1 MKKILIIE
9 DDVSFCLMMKT
20 FLTKKGFEVF
30 NAFSFKEAT
39 VILKDQQLD
48 LVLTDV
54 RLPDSDGIEI
64 LKYIK
69 EVNPAIQVILM
80 TGYTDIKT
88 AVNVMKMGAF
98 DYVSKPINSDEILH
112 TINKALTEI
121 DKTSTIVNAS
131 SNDDK
136 KETRPVKNAY
146 TGSHFIKGKST
157 KSKELH
163 DFINIVAPTNISVL
177 IIGDSGTGK
186 ENIAYSIHKL
196 SKRENMPYVAVD
208 CGAIPKDL
216 AASEFFGHVK
226 GSFTGAV
233 TDKIGHFEA
242 ANGGTIFL
250 DEVGNLTYDVQV
262 QLLRALQERKVKPV
276 GSSKEVDVDIR
287 IIAATNEDLQKA
299 VREGDFREDLYH
311 RLNEFSIQAPRL
323 NERGKDVLEFA
334 EFFIAQSNAELERNV
349 EGLSDEVTE
358 IFLNYEWPGNLREM
372 RNIIKRA
379 VLLSNSSLIEKNVL
393 PAEMFQQNVLKNIEV
408 INPIITTAGAFVGTT
423 TMQREDLKLYSSTNE
438 EQLIRVALEKA
449 KYNKTKAAH
458 ILGIDRKTLYNK
470 LKLYD
475 IDL

>member
-9 DDVSFCLMMKT
+9 DDVSFCLMMKA
-20 FLTKKGFEVF
+20 FLTKKGFDVS

-39 VILKDQQLD
+39 TILNSDKID

-64 LKYIK
+64 LKFIK
-69 EVNPAIQVILM
+69 EVNPTIQVILM

-88 AVNVMKMGAF
+88 AVNVMKIGAF
-98 DYVSKPINSDEILH
+98 DYVAKPINSEEILH
-112 TINKALTEI
+112 TINKALSETPHKSINLKKSEETE
-121 DKTSTIVNAS
+121 DQKESKSKSTV
-131 SNDDK
+131 SN
-136 KETRPVKNAY
+136 R
-146 TGSHFIKGKST
+146 SFIQGKSK

-163 DFINIVAPTNISVL
+163 DFINVVAPTNISVL
-177 IIGDSGTGK
+177 IMGDSGTGK
-186 ENIAYSIHKL
+186 ENIAYSIHSL
-196 SKRENMPYVAVD
+196 SKRKDMPYVAVD

-226 GSFTGAV
+226 GSFTGAT

-276 GSSKEVDVDIR
+276 GSSKEIDVDIR

-323 NERGKDVLEFA
+323 SERGKDILEFV
-334 EFFIAQSNAELERNV
+334 EFFIDQSNNELERNV

-372 RNIIKRA
+372 RNVIKRA
-379 VLLSNSSLIEKNVL
+379 VLLSKTSIIDASVL
-393 PAEMFQQNVLKNIEV
+393 PDEMFQENIFKSESDNDV
-408 INPIITTAGAFVGTT
+408 FNHSIGNYNEP
-423 TMQREDLKLYSSTNE
+423 EDLKLYSSKNE
-438 EQLIRVALEKA
+438 EQLIRTALEKA
-449 KYNKTKAAH
+449 KYNKTKAAQ

-475 IDL
+475 IEL

>member
-64 LKYIK
+64 LQHIK

-121 DKTSTIVNAS
+121 GKTSTIVNAS

-146 TGSHFIKGKST
+146 TGSHFIKGKSA

-408 INPIITTAGAFVGTT
+408 INPVITTAVTFAGT

>member
-9 DDVSFCLMMKT
+9 DDVSFCLMIKT
-20 FLTKKGFEVF
+20 FLTKKGFEVYK
-30 NAFSFKEAT
+30 AFSFKEAAA
-39 VILKDQQLD
+39 ILNEEKID

-64 LKYIK
+64 LKFIK
-69 EVNPAIQVILM
+69 DINPAIQVILM

-98 DYVSKPINSDEILH
+98 DYVAKPINSDEIVH
-112 TINKALTEI
+112 TINKALAEGG
-121 DKTSTIVNAS
+121 KTSTVVNYKKATEKKEAS
-131 SNDDK
+131 SEIN
-136 KETRPVKNAY
+136 EA
-146 TGSHFIKGKST
+146 SEEEFITGKSE
-157 KSKELH
+157 KSKELNN
-163 DFINIVAPTNISVL
+163 FISVVAPTNISVL

-196 SKRENMPYVAVD
+196 SKRANMPYIAVD

-226 GSFTGAV
+226 GSFTGAT

-276 GSSKEVDVDIR
+276 GSSKEIDVDIR

-299 VREGDFREDLYH
+299 VREGEFREDLYH

-323 NERGKDVLEFA
+323 NERGKDILEFA
-334 EFFIAQSNAELERNV
+334 RFFIAQSNEELERNV
-349 EGLSDEVTE
+349 QGLSDEVTE
-358 IFLNYEWPGNLREM
+358 VFLSYEWPGNLREM

-379 VLLSNSSLIEKNVL
+379 VLLTQTDLIEKNVL
-393 PAEMFQQNVLKNIEV
+393 PAEIFQQNVLKNNDTV
-408 INPIITTAGAFVGTT
+408 NGGSQNAFSNDVF
-423 TMQREDLKLYSSTNE
+423 QPEDLKLYSSKNE
-438 EQLIRVALEKA
+438 EQLIRIALEKA
-449 KYNKTKAAH
+449 KYNKTKAAQ

-470 LKLYD
+470 LKNYD
-475 IDL
+475 IEL

>member
-1 MKKILIIE
+1 MKNILIIE

-20 FLTKKGFEVF
+20 FLAKKGFQVF
-30 NAFSFKEAT
+30 SAFSFKEAT
-39 VILKDQQLD
+39 VILNDQQID

-64 LKYIK
+64 LKFIK
-69 EVNPAIQVILM
+69 EVNPSTQVILM

-98 DYVSKPINSDEILH
+98 DYVSKPINSDELLL
-112 TINKALTEI
+112 TINKALA
-121 DKTSTIVNAS
+121 DAGKTSTIVNYEVQVANNQHNTPTVS
-131 SNDDK
+131 YS
-136 KETRPVKNAY
+136 
-146 TGSHFIKGKST
+146 GSHFIKGKSE
-157 KSKELH
+157 KSKELYE
-163 DFINIVAPTNISVL
+163 FINVVAPTNISVL

-196 SKRENMPYVAVD
+196 SKRANKPYIAVD

-226 GSFTGAV
+226 GSFTGAT
-233 TDKIGHFEA
+233 TDKVGHFEA
-242 ANGGTIFL
+242 ASGGTIFL
-250 DEVGNLTYDVQV
+250 DEVGNLSYDVQV

-323 NERGKDVLEFA
+323 NERGKDILEFA
-334 EFFIAQSNAELERNV
+334 NFFITQSNQELERKV
-349 EGLSDEVTE
+349 QGLSEEVTDV
-358 IFLNYEWPGNLREM
+358 FLDYEWPGNLREM

-379 VLLSNSSLIEKNVL
+379 VLLTKTAFIEKSVL
-393 PAEMFQQNVLKNIEV
+393 PAEMFEYNVLKPV
-408 INPIITTAGAFVGTT
+408 DTANHSLNGVTPMSGTT
-423 TMQREDLKLYSSTNE
+423 LQREDLKLYSSATE

-449 KYNKTKAAH
+449 KYNKTKAAQ

-475 IDL
+475 IEL

>member
-1 MKKILIIE
+1 MKNILIIE

-20 FLTKKGFEVF
+20 FLAKKGFQVF
-30 NAFSFKEAT
+30 SAFSFKEAT
-39 VILKDQQLD
+39 VILNDQQID

-64 LKYIK
+64 LKFIK
-69 EVNPAIQVILM
+69 EVNPSTQVILM

-98 DYVSKPINSDEILH
+98 DYVSKPINSDELLL
-112 TINKALTEI
+112 TINKALA
-121 DKTSTIVNAS
+121 DAGKTSTIVNYEVQV
-131 SNDDK
+131 SNK
-136 KETRPVKNAY
+136 QHNTPTVSY
-146 TGSHFIKGKST
+146 SGSHFIKGKSE
-157 KSKELH
+157 KSKELYE
-163 DFINIVAPTNISVL
+163 FINVVAPTNISVL

-196 SKRENMPYVAVD
+196 SKRANKPYIAVD

-226 GSFTGAV
+226 GSFTGAT
-233 TDKIGHFEA
+233 TDKVGHFEA
-242 ANGGTIFL
+242 ASGGTIFL
-250 DEVGNLTYDVQV
+250 DEVGNLSYDVQV

-323 NERGKDVLEFA
+323 NERGKDILEFA
-334 EFFIAQSNAELERNV
+334 NFFITQSNQELERNV
-349 EGLSDEVTE
+349 QGLSEEVTDV
-358 IFLNYEWPGNLREM
+358 FLDYEWPGNLREM

-379 VLLSNSSLIEKNVL
+379 VLLTKTAFIEKSVL
-393 PAEMFQQNVLKNIEV
+393 PAEMFEYNVLKPV
-408 INPIITTAGAFVGTT
+408 DTANHSLNGVTPMSGTT
-423 TMQREDLKLYSSTNE
+423 LQREDLKLYSSATE

-449 KYNKTKAAH
+449 KYNKTKAAQ

-475 IDL
+475 IEL

>member
-39 VILKDQQLD
+39 TILNDQQLD

-69 EVNPAIQVILM
+69 DVNPAIQVILM

-88 AVNVMKMGAF
+88 AVNVMKIGAF

-112 TINKALTEI
+112 TIHKALTEGG
-121 DKTSTIVNAS
+121 KTSTVVNAS
-131 SNDDK
+131 AESDK
-136 KETRPVKNAY
+136 KETRPVKNSY

-157 KSKELH
+157 KSKELY
-163 DFINIVAPTNISVL
+163 DFINVVAPTNISVL

-323 NERGKDVLEFA
+323 SERGKDVLEFA

-358 IFLNYEWPGNLREM
+358 VFLSYEWPGNLREM

-379 VLLSNSSLIEKNVL
+379 VLLSSSNLIEKNVL

-408 INPIITTAGAFVGTT
+408 HDHVMASPDSFAATS
-423 TMQREDLKLYSSTNE
+423 MQREDLKLYSSTNE

-475 IDL
+475 IEL